1 MKCHICNTD
10 NNKESCYHYEKNLQ
24 FGKIGENGHE
34 APNSLKN
41 ICITQTISNELFNKA
56 SKKYK
61 KIGYRTMQE
70 YINALII
77 KDTK

>member
-1 MKCHICNTD
+1 MENKD
-10 NNKESCYHYEKNLQ
+10 NN

>member
-10 NNKESCYHYEKNLQ
+10 NNKESCNHYEKIPQ
-24 FGKIGENGHE
+24 FGKISENGHE
-34 APNSLKN
+34 APISLKN
-41 ICITQTISNELFNKA
+41 ICITQTIPNELFNKA

-61 KIGYRTMQE
+61 KIGYRSMQE